1 MSHNSRRVPPV
12 FQNSRKIGLSVL
24 IWVGLIDRR
33 PHCET
38 VLFILF

>member
-1 MSHNSRRVPPV
+1 MSHNSRRVSPV

-24 IWVGLIDRR
+24 IWRGLIDRSS
-33 PHCET
+33 ET